1 MLSFLQKSRA
11 WLLPFIIIYIWALI
25 KTAWVGDDAYITFRS
40 IENFIH
46 GYGPIFN
53 IGERVQT
60 FTHPLWFLLQSLL
73 NFIAL
78 PFDLPFKQSQLFFA
92 NIFMS
97 LAISI
102 AALAIFAYKVAPSTK
117 SAALG
122 LIILTLSKSYLD
134 YSTSGLENP
143 LTHFLLILFLWLYL
157 TDSNNIFLLSLL
169 ASLAALN
176 RQDTILFY
184 IPALGLLFFTNP
196 KKWRDFILGF
206 LPLLAWELFSIFYYG
221 TLFPNTAYAKLNA
234 ETGLTYL
241 LRDGIHYYQNSFKLD
256 PLTGSVILA
265 VLLLTL
271 LSLKKRPLTIAA
283 GIILYLVYIL
293 YIGGDFMSG
302 RFFSAALL
310 ASVVLLSQVEIKFPK
325 IYWLIF
331 ASVLLAGILPFYLI
345 PERNPA
351 YGLVREDWKV
361 FMDYNHI
368 TDERR
373 IYYDLMGL
381 IPAIEGNLPK
391 TKFAGENWVF
401 IKVSAVKKVGPLGV
415 TSYQVGPN
423 VHIIDTNALA
433 DPLMARLPLI
443 SDDEMRIGHYKHII
457 PQGYIETLASGQNQ
471 ITNPNIAEYYDKLSF
486 VIKSDLWSW
495 PRVAEIWNLNTGKY
509 NYLIANVKNGD

>member
-1 MLSFLQKSRA
+1 MLSFLQKFRA
-11 WLLPFIIIYIWALI
+11 WLWPFLIMYIWALI
-25 KTAWVGDDAYITFRS
+25 RTAWIGDDAYITFRS

-60 FTHPLWFLLQSLL
+60 FTHPLWFLLQSSL
-73 NFIAL
+73 NFIAF
-78 PFDLPFKQSQLFFA
+78 PFNLPFKQHQLYFV

-102 AALAIFAYKVAPSTK
+102 AVLVIFAYKVAPSLK
-117 SAALG
+117 PAALG
-122 LIILTLSKSYLD
+122 LVVLTLSKAYLD

-143 LTHFLLILFLWLYL
+143 LTHLLLLLFLWLYL
-157 TDSNNIFLLSLL
+157 ADSDNVFVLSLL
-169 ASLAALN
+169 AGLAALN

-184 IPALGLLFFTNP
+184 IPALGLLFFTHP
-196 KKWRDFILGF
+196 KKWHHFILGF
-206 LPLLAWELFSIFYYG
+206 LPLLVWELFSVFYYG

-234 ETGLTYL
+234 EVLLTYA
-241 LRDGIHYYQNSFKLD
+241 LRDGTHYYQNSFRLD
-256 PLTGSVILA
+256 PLTGTAILA
-265 VLLLTL
+265 VLLLML
-271 LSLKKRPLTIAA
+271 FSLKKRPLTAAA
-283 GIILYLVYIL
+283 GIILYLVYVL

-310 ASVVLLSQVEIKFPK
+310 ASVVLLSKIEIRSPK
-325 IYWLIF
+325 VYWPVF
-331 ASVLLAGILPFYLI
+331 ASVLLIGILPFYLI
-345 PERNPA
+345 PERSPS

-381 IPAIEGNLPK
+381 IPAIQGNLPK

-401 IKVSAVKKVGPLGV
+401 VKVIGVKKVGPLGV

-433 DPLMARLPLI
+433 DPLMARLPLL

-471 ITNPNIAEYYDKLSF
+471 IKAPNIAEYYEKLSF

-495 PRVAEIWNLNTGKY
+495 PRLIEIWNLNTGKY

>member
-1 MLSFLQKSRA
+1 MIPFLQKSRA
-11 WLLPFIIIYIWALI
+11 WLWPFLIIYIWALI
-25 KTAWVGDDAYITFRS
+25 QSAWVGDDAYITFRS

-78 PFDLPFKQSQLFFA
+78 PFDLPFKQHQLFFA
-92 NIFMS
+92 NILMS
-97 LAISI
+97 FTISI
-102 AALAIFAYKVAPSTK
+102 AVLAIFAYKVAPSTK

-122 LIILTLSKSYLD
+122 LVILTLSKAYLD

-143 LTHFLLILFLWLYL
+143 LTHLLLLLFLWLYL
-157 TDSNNIFLLSLL
+157 IDSNNIFLLSVL
-169 ASLAALN
+169 AGLAALN

-184 IPALGLLFFTNP
+184 IPALGLLFFTHL
-196 KKWRDFILGF
+196 KKWHHFMFGF

-234 ETGLTYL
+234 GVDLTYL
-241 LRDGIHYYQNSFKLD
+241 IKDGIHYYQNSFKLD

-265 VLLLTL
+265 VLLLAL
-271 LSLKKRPLTIAA
+271 LSLKKRPLTVAA

-302 RFFSAALL
+302 RFFSAVLL
-310 ASVVLLSQVEIKFPK
+310 ASVVLLSQFEIKSPK
-325 IYWLIF
+325 IYWPIF

-345 PERNPA
+345 PERSPS

-381 IPAIEGNLPK
+381 MPAVQGNLPK
-391 TKFAGENWVF
+391 TKFAGGNWVF
-401 IKVSAVKKVGPLGV
+401 VKVTAVKKVGPLGV
-415 TSYQVGPN
+415 NSYQVGPN

-433 DPLMARLPLI
+433 DALMARLPLVN
-443 SDDEMRIGHYKHII
+443 DDE
-457 PQGYIETLASGQNQ
+457 
-471 ITNPNIAEYYDKLSF
+471 
-486 VIKSDLWSW
+486 
-495 PRVAEIWNLNTGKY
+495 
-509 NYLIANVKNGD
+509 